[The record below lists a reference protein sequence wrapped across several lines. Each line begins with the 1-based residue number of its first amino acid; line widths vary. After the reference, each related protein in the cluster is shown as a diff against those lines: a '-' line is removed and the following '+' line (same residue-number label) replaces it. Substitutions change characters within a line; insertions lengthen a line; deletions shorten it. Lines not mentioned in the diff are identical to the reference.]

1 MSEYLLINHCSP
13 TLAGVKTGNLFT
25 CAYTAKEEL
34 FSQIRQLN
42 KILVPKGLRLLPM
55 RFHKGKVLVYLYRP
69 NQLKGDLDNGL
80 ATSLLKQC
88 GYSLKNSDCCVVQLI
103 DKLQNNADFP
113 HEIGLFLGYP
123 PEDVD
128 GFINSS
134 RNGCKHTGAW
144 KVYGDVDKAKLT
156 FDVYNKCTELYNL
169 RWAMG
174 HGLEQLA
181 VSI

>member
-25 CAYTAKEEL
+25 CSYSDKEEL
-34 FSQIRQLN
+34 FVQIRQLN

-69 NQLKGDLDNGL
+69 CQLKGDLDNKM
-80 ATSLLKQC
+80 AARLLKQC
-88 GYSLKNSDCCVVQLI
+88 GYSLKSSDSCVVQLI
-103 DKLQNNADFP
+103 EKLQNNEEFP

-123 PEDVD
+123 PEDVN
-128 GFINSS
+128 GFMNNS
-134 RNGCKHTGAW
+134 RYGCKHTGVW
-144 KVYGDVDKAKLT
+144 KVYGDVDKAKRT
-156 FDVYNKCTELYNL
+156 FAIYDKCTELYSM

-174 HGLEQLA
+174 HKLEQLA
-181 VSI
+181 VAY